1 MAKMQ
6 ERERLLLVAP
16 YEDEP
21 AMLQALSQGLDVE
34 VQTELFRTQR
44 EVAAGV
50 WRRHGH
56 IWRSAWV
63 AFRQRHRVG
72 YIVFG
77 EQFIGLYYACLMRLL
92 GWGQPGPRTAV
103 LQLIYNRRP
112 GWKGALYHAIYRWLV
127 SSPSLDVLVCAA
139 SFERALYA
147 KEFGP
152 EVDRKLVFIPFGR
165 NKPLAAGEGRDAERA
180 AEGGFF
186 FTGGTS
192 NRDYPTLVEAFRGLP
207 YRLEIA
213 CYPGDVAG
221 LDLPPNVSV
230 LHGVFD
236 DEFKQKVRD
245 CLAVVIPIRKADV
258 SAGQLV
264 LLDAMRLGKSSIV
277 TQGSCM
283 EDYVDDSCALR
294 VPGQDAAALRAAIE
308 RLAGDADLR
317 RQLGETAAERYARQ
331 FTRQAFGR
339 HIAAALKGRVD
350 PLERAIHQEGNP

>member
-6 ERERLLLVAP
+6 ERPLLLLVAP
-16 YEDEP
+16 YVDEP
-21 AMLQALSQGLDVE
+21 AMLQALSQGLDVD
-34 VQTELFRTQR
+34 VQAELFRTDR
-44 EVAAGV
+44 GVAAGV

-56 IWRSAWV
+56 IWRSAWA
-63 AFRQRHRVG
+63 AFRQRHRVR

-92 GWGQPGPRTAV
+92 GWGRPGPRTAV

-112 GWKGALYHAIYRWLV
+112 GWKGALYYIVYRWLV
-127 SSPSLDVLVCAA
+127 SSPSLSVLVCAA
-139 SFERALYA
+139 SFERELYA
-147 KEFGP
+147 NEFGP

-165 NKPLAAGEGRDAERA
+165 NKPLEA
-180 AEGGFF
+180 AEAHGTELAPPGASF

-207 YRLEIA
+207 HRLEIA

-236 DEFKQKVRD
+236 DEFKRKVRD

-264 LLDAMRLGKSSIV
+264 LLDAMRLGKASIV

-294 VPGQDAAALRAAIE
+294 VPGQDVGALRAAIE
-308 RLAGDADLR
+308 RLAGDPTLR
-317 RQLGETAAERYARQ
+317 RQLGTAAAERYACQ

-339 HIAAALKGRVD
+339 HIAAALKG
-350 PLERAIHQEGNP
+350 